1 MTYFGTV
8 FSGCSSLKTVGAG
21 LFAGCSQAQTFASA
35 FYSCRSL
42 ETVAKD
48 IFSGCVEVT
57 TFASTFYGCSSLT
70 ALPTF
75 AVCAKVTTFSYA

>member
-1 MTYFGTV
+1 MQ
-8 FSGCSSLKTVGAG
+8 L
-21 LFAGCSQAQTFASA
+21 AQTFASA

-57 TFASTFYGCSSLT
+57 TFASTFYVCSSLT
-70 ALPTF
+70 ALRLFTD
-75 AVCAKVTTFSYA
+75 CAKVTTFSYAFANCGALTKIDADAFC